1 MRYAIGVDIGGGST
15 KLGLVSEGGD
25 VAARRVIP
33 LRREALFAD
42 FAEELGDGIAALLQ
56 ETTPAACIG
65 VGIPGYAHPETGAI
79 VKPVP
84 NCPPLAGGSLAEAFK
99 ARFGLPAKV
108 GNDGVCAAMG
118 ERDFGAGRA
127 FQRYCV
133 LTLGTGIGGAVVIDG
148 VVIDGPN
155 GLPPEIGAICLDP
168 SRTDLPSNVP
178 GTFEFLASAASLVRR
193 YQALAP
199 DAGVADAK
207 ALFARAA
214 SGEAVARQVVQEGGR
229 WIAQAIGMMSNML
242 NLDAVILGGG
252 LSHAGDQLLGC
263 VRPFLD
269 GFYWA
274 PFGRPPLLLI
284 AETGNDAGILG
295 AAALGLQYA
304 GGSTAQAA

>member
-1 MRYAIGVDIGGGST
+1 MRYAIGVDIGGTST
-15 KLGLVSEGGD
+15 KLGLVSEQGEI
-25 VAARRVIP
+25 AARRVIA
-33 LRREALFAD
+33 LRPDASFAD
-42 FAEELGDGIAALLQ
+42 FADELGDGVAALLGNGI
-56 ETTPAACIG
+56 PVAGIG

-84 NCPPLAGGSLAEAFK
+84 NCPPLAGGSLAEAFSK
-99 ARFGLPAKV
+99 RFAIPTKV

-127 FQRYCV
+127 FRRYCV

-148 VVIDGPN
+148 VVIDGPY

-199 DAGVADAK
+199 EADVANAKELFTRAESGDA
-207 ALFARAA
+207 L
-214 SGEAVARQVVQEGGR
+214 ARQVVQEGGR
-229 WIAQAIGMMSNML
+229 WIAQAVGMMSNML

-252 LSHAGDQLLGC
+252 LSHAGSQLLDC
-263 VRPFLD
+263 VTPFLD

-274 PFGRPPLLLI
+274 PFGRPPQLLL
-284 AETGNDAGILG
+284 AATGNDAGIVG
-295 AAALGLQYA
+295 AAALGLQFS
-304 GGSTAQAA
+304 GVHV